1 MTTDSGKVFP
11 RCDQL
16 IRAAWQ
22 TVVGNY
28 TEDTDV
34 CEEGA
39 HTYCNSAKDHWKG
52 RKVRAQRVEDYDNY
66 YSIKPARLY
75 CLYGNI
81 RPSYYFHSFCPRC
94 HRANLRQGEFKTTLN
109 NLLIIKWVYV

>member
-66 YSIKPARLY
+66 YSIKPDYTVYMEIFA
-75 CLYGNI
+75 
-81 RPSYYFHSFCPRC
+81 P
-94 HRANLRQGEFKTTLN
+94 
-109 NLLIIKWVYV
+109 LIIFTPFALVVIGLI